1 MKLVTLTNAVHFG
14 KTFSGTFEMTS
25 PWVDVSWNG
34 PRAGK
39 VGIKRNGKDQ
49 LVWANR
55 KDVVTKSGTAA
66 DIREDSPAPKQVAKA
81 ARGAAAMATVAP
93 INDEIDVRS
102 DADIGRDIE
111 KRFSVMNRMT
121 DGVVNGLVKS
131 VIISGAPG
139 VGKSFEL
146 EAKLEKASEKG
157 KIKFVRISGTVSG
170 IFLYKTLFQHSEK
183 NCVVVLDDADR
194 VFGDEDTMNVLKA
207 ALDTGKKRVITWG
220 TDSKTLREEDIPTS
234 FEFNGNV
241 VFITNMN
248 FDRVIASGSKMAPHM
263 AALMSRAPFID
274 LGIHSHREIMV
285 RIEQVV
291 KKGDVMS
298 DHKLTRGQKEDA
310 INWVRANHNK
320 MRTLSIREVL
330 HLGDMIAVD
339 PKGWKELA
347 EVTMFKP
354 TRHF

>member
-1 MKLVTLTNAVHFG
+1 MKLVTLSNAVHFG

-25 PWVDVSWNG
+25 AYTDVSWSG

-39 VGIKRNGKDQ
+39 VGIIRDGKDQ

-55 KDVVTKSGTAA
+55 KDVKAHTGTAA
-66 DIREDSPAPKQVAKA
+66 DITVAPAKQPKAMAKA
-81 ARGAAAMATVAP
+81 ARGSNLATVTP
-93 INDEIDVRS
+93 IHNEIDVRS
-102 DADIGRDIE
+102 DADIGADIE

-121 DGVVNGLVKS
+121 DGVVNGMVKS

-146 EAKLEKASEKG
+146 EAKLEKAEGKG

-170 IFLYKTLFQHSEK
+170 IFLYKTLFLHSEK

-220 TDSKTLREEDIPTS
+220 TDSKTLREEDIPNS
-234 FEFNGNV
+234 FEFKGNV

-298 DHKLTRGQKEDA
+298 DHKLTKGQKEDA

-339 PKGWKELA
+339 PKGWRELA

>member
-14 KTFSGTFEMTS
+14 KTFSGTFQVTS
-25 PWVDVSWNG
+25 AYTDVSWNG

-39 VGIKRNGKDQ
+39 VGIIRGGKDQ
-49 LVWANR
+49 LVWVNR
-55 KDVVTKSGTAA
+55 KDVKAHSGSA
-66 DIREDSPAPKQVAKA
+66 DDIAEDAPKVVQKARAAKGALASVTQIHSEQV
-81 ARGAAAMATVAP
+81 
-93 INDEIDVRS
+93 DVRS
-102 DADIGRDIE
+102 DAEIGVDIE

-121 DGVVNGLVKS
+121 DGVVNGMVKS

-146 EAKLEKASEKG
+146 EAKLEKAEGKG

-194 VFGDEDTMNVLKA
+194 AFGDEDTMNVLKA

-220 TDSKTLREEDIPTS
+220 TDSKTLREEDIPNS
-234 FEFNGNV
+234 FEFKGNV

-298 DHKLTRGQKEDA
+298 DHKLSKGQKEDA

-339 PKGWKELA
+339 PKGWRELA

>member
-1 MKLVTLTNAVHFG
+1 MKLVAVTNAVHFG

-25 PWVDVSWNG
+25 AYTDVSWSG

-39 VGIKRNGKDQ
+39 VGIRRDGKDQ
-49 LVWANR
+49 LVWVNR
-55 KDVVTKSGTAA
+55 KDVVASKG
-66 DIREDSPAPKQVAKA
+66 SPADV
-81 ARGAAAMATVAP
+81 TVAAPKMARAAKGALASVSP
-93 INDEIDVRS
+93 INDYVDVRS
-102 DADIGRDIE
+102 EAEVGADIE

-121 DGVVNGLVKS
+121 DGIVNGMVKS

-146 EAKLEKASEKG
+146 EAKLEKAEGKG

-170 IFLYKTLFQHSEK
+170 IFLYKTLFQNSEK

-207 ALDTGKKRVITWG
+207 ALDTGKKRMITWG
-220 TDSKTLREEDIPTS
+220 TDAATLRNEDIPTS
-234 FEFNGNV
+234 FEFKGNI
-241 VFITNMN
+241 VFISNMD
-248 FDRVIASGSKMAPHM
+248 FDRVIAAGGKMAPHM
-263 AALMSRAPFID
+263 SALMSRAPFID

-285 RIEQVV
+285 RIEQVI
-291 KKGDVMS
+291 KKGDVLGDRGLS
-298 DHKLTRGQKEDA
+298 KGQKDDA
-310 INWVRANHNK
+310 INWVRANHKK
-320 MRTLSIREVL
+320 MRSLSIREVL

-339 PKGWKELA
+339 PKGWRELA